1 MSRIGRMPISVPDG
15 VTVTVDKNI
24 VKVDGPQGHL
34 EQKYEPQY
42 VEISQEDGTLTVA
55 RKGEAKQHRARH
67 GLYRSLIANMVQ
79 GVQTPF
85 EKKLQLVGLGY
96 KANLQGQDLKLDIG
110 YSHQVTYTVPDGMYV
125 EANEVRAGGIEAEVI
140 LRSPDKQLVGEIA
153 AEIRDLRK
161 PEPYNGTGIRYHDE
175 HIIRKEGKL
184 AGAAGG
190 E

>member
-1 MSRIGRMPISVPDG
+1 MSRIGKLPISVPEG
-15 VTVTVDKNI
+15 IKVAVEKNLI
-24 VKVDGPQGHL
+24 RVEGPQGQL
-34 EQKYEPQY
+34 EQKFEPNY
-42 VEISQEDGTLTVA
+42 VEIAQEDGTLTVN
-55 RKGEAKQHRARH
+55 RKGQSKNHRARH

-96 KANLQGQDLKLDIG
+96 KANLQGLELKLDIG
-110 YSHQVTYTVPDGMYV
+110 FSHQITYKIPEGMYA
-125 EANEVRAGGIEAEVI
+125 EANEIRAGGIEAEVI

-175 HIIRKEGKL
+175 QIIRKEGKL

-190 E
+190 D